1 MNKLTIILA
10 SVVGVFLIAQ
20 LLMSYKNKDIE
31 TPKYKVVKT
40 YDSFEIRQYDSMIL
54 AQTVIQETS
63 IKKSGNTGFRKVAGY
78 IFGGNRNNQQI
89 AMTAPVIMEVGDNTK
104 MSFVMPS
111 QYKME
116 DLPQPNSSEVKL
128 VKTEP
133 KKFAVLTFSGF
144 ASDEKINR
152 KKELLREALK
162 KEQISVKGDFS
173 YLGYNA
179 PWDLFGRRNEVAIKM
194 E

>member
-1 MNKLTIILA
+1 MNKVTIILA

-54 AQTVIQETS
+54 AQTIIQETS

-104 MSFVMPS
+104 MSFVMPG

-128 VKTEP
+128 VKAAP
-133 KKFAVLTFSGF
+133 KKFAVLFFSGF

-179 PWDLFGRRNEVAIKM
+179 PWDLFGRRNEVAI
-194 E
+194 EVE

>member
-1 MNKLTIILA
+1 
-10 SVVGVFLIAQ
+10 
-20 LLMSYKNKDIE
+20 
-31 TPKYKVVKT
+31 
-40 YDSFEIRQYDSMIL
+40 
-54 AQTVIQETS
+54 
-63 IKKSGNTGFRKVAGY
+63 
-78 IFGGNRNNQQI
+78 
-89 AMTAPVIMEVGDNTK
+89 
-104 MSFVMPS
+104 
-111 QYKME
+111 
-116 DLPQPNSSEVKL
+116 
-128 VKTEP
+128 
-133 KKFAVLTFSGF
+133 VLTFSGF

>member
-128 VKTEP
+128 VKTAP

-179 PWDLFGRRNEVAIKM
+179 PWDLFGRRNEVAI
-194 E
+194 EVE

>member
-10 SVVGVFLIAQ
+10 SFVGVFLIAQ

-128 VKTEP
+128 VKAAP

-179 PWDLFGRRNEVAIKM
+179 PWDLFGRRNEVAI
-194 E
+194 EVE

>member
-54 AQTVIQETS
+54 AQTIIQETS

-128 VKTEP
+128 IKAAP

-179 PWDLFGRRNEVAIKM
+179 PWDLFGRRNEVAI
-194 E
+194 EVE

>member
-1 MNKLTIILA
+1 MNKITIILA
-10 SVVGVFLIAQ
+10 SVVGIFLIAQ
-20 LLMSYKNKDIE
+20 LLMSYKNGDIE

-63 IKKSGNTGFRKVAGY
+63 IKKSGNTGFRRVAGY
-78 IFGGNRNNQQI
+78 IFGGNRNKQQI
-89 AMTAPVIMEVGDNTK
+89 AMTAPVIMEFGDNTK

-116 DLPQPNSSEVKL
+116 DLPQPTSSEVKL
-128 VKTEP
+128 VKATP
-133 KKFAVLTFSGF
+133 KKFAVLRFSGF
-144 ASDEKINR
+144 ASDKKINR
-152 KKELLREALK
+152 KKELLREALE
-162 KEQISVKGDFS
+162 KEHIIIKGEFS

-179 PWDLFGRRNEVAIKM
+179 PWEIFGRRNEVAV
-194 E
+194 EVE

>member
-89 AMTAPVIMEVGDNTK
+89 AMTAPVIMEVGENTK

-128 VKTEP
+128 IKAAP
-133 KKFAVLTFSGF
+133 KKIAVLTFSGF

-179 PWDLFGRRNEVAIKM
+179 PWDLFGRRNEVAI
-194 E
+194 EVE

>member
-10 SVVGVFLIAQ
+10 SVVGVFLIAK

-128 VKTEP
+128 VKAAP

-152 KKELLREALK
+152 KKELLKEALK

-179 PWDLFGRRNEVAIKM
+179 PWDLFGRRNEVAI
-194 E
+194 EVE

>member
-1 MNKLTIILA
+1 MNKITIILA
-10 SVVGVFLIAQ
+10 SVVGVFLITQ
-20 LLMSYKNKDIE
+20 LLMSYKNSDIE

-63 IKKSGNTGFRKVAGY
+63 YKKSGNTGFRTVAGY
-78 IFGGNRNNQQI
+78 IFGGNRNKQQI
-89 AMTAPVIMEVGDNTK
+89 AMTAPVIMEFGDNTK

-116 DLPQPNSSEVKL
+116 DLPQPNSSDVKL
-128 VKTEP
+128 VKAAP
-133 KKFAVLTFSGF
+133 KKFAVLRFSGF
-144 ASDEKINR
+144 ASDKKINR
-152 KKELLREALK
+152 KKELLKDALK
-162 KEQISVKGDFS
+162 KEKITIKGEFS

-179 PWDLFGRRNEVAIKM
+179 PWELFGRRNEVAV
-194 E
+194 EVE

>member
-54 AQTVIQETS
+54 AQTIIQETS

-128 VKTEP
+128 VKAAP

-179 PWDLFGRRNEVAIKM
+179 PWDLFGRRNEVAI
-194 E
+194 EVE

>member
-10 SVVGVFLIAQ
+10 SFVGVFLIAQ

-128 VKTEP
+128 IKAAP

-179 PWDLFGRRNEVAIKM
+179 PWDLFGRRNEVAI
-194 E
+194 EVE

>member
-128 VKTEP
+128 VKAAP

-152 KKELLREALK
+152 KKELLKEALK

-179 PWDLFGRRNEVAIKM
+179 PWDLFGRRNEVAI
-194 E
+194 EVE

>member
-10 SVVGVFLIAQ
+10 SLVGVFLIAQ

-89 AMTAPVIMEVGDNTK
+89 AMTAPVIMEVGENTK

-128 VKTEP
+128 IKAAP
-133 KKFAVLTFSGF
+133 KKIAVLTFSGF

-152 KKELLREALK
+152 KKELLREAVK
-162 KEQISVKGDFS
+162 KEQISVKGNFS

-179 PWDLFGRRNEVAIKM
+179 PWDLFGRRNEVAV
-194 E
+194 EVD

>member
-116 DLPQPNSSEVKL
+116 DLPQPNSSDVKL
-128 VKTEP
+128 VIAAP
-133 KKFAVLTFSGF
+133 KKYAVLTFSGF
-144 ASDEKINR
+144 ASDDKINR

-162 KEQISVKGDFS
+162 KEQISVKGNFS

-179 PWDLFGRRNEVAIKM
+179 PWDLFGRRNEVAV
-194 E
+194 EVD

>member
-78 IFGGNRNNQQI
+78 IFGSNRNNQQI

-128 VKTEP
+128 VKAAP

-152 KKELLREALK
+152 KKELLKEALK

-179 PWDLFGRRNEVAIKM
+179 PWDLFGRRNEVAI
-194 E
+194 EVE

>member
-10 SVVGVFLIAQ
+10 SVVGAFLIAQ

-31 TPKYKVVKT
+31 TPKYKVVKA

-128 VKTEP
+128 VKTAP
-133 KKFAVLTFSGF
+133 KMFAVLTFSGF

-179 PWDLFGRRNEVAIKM
+179 PWDLFGRRNEVAI
-194 E
+194 EVE